1 MIIDTHVHF
10 GCKDGFDE
18 LKEEDVLYSMREYGI
33 DYAIV
38 SSIEAVEFDHELNL
52 LPPAAQTP
60 QLVCL
65 QKTLRFAKSAPEKL
79 AAAFWVKPYTETVTA
94 EVAQCV
100 ADNLDIIKAI
110 KVHPYHSKTAF
121 DGEKMVPY
129 IELAE
134 RFSLPIIIHTGGCD
148 EASPVRV
155 YRAALKHPNVNFI
168 MAHMGLGT
176 DNTEAIDLI
185 CSLPNLYGDTA
196 WVPVESTVK
205 LIQKSSSQKVVF
217 GSDNPID
224 GKDTY
229 LHNKWGDRSL
239 YQSYFHELKELI
251 SADDYEN
258 LMWRTA
264 SELFNLNL
272 K

>member
-10 GCKDGFDE
+10 GFKEGFDE
-18 LKEEDVLYSMREYGI
+18 LTTADVLYSMCEYHI

-38 SSIEAVEFDHELNL
+38 SSIAAVEFDHDLKL
-52 LPPAAQTP
+52 LPPSMQTP
-60 QLVCL
+60 QLTCL
-65 QKTLRFAKSAPEKL
+65 QDTLSFVRAYPERL
-79 AAAFWVKPYTETVTA
+79 GAAFWVKPYTEAVTA
-94 EVAQCV
+94 EAEKCV
-100 ADNLDIIKAI
+100 AENIDIIKAL

-134 RFSLPIIIHTGGCD
+134 RYDLPIIIHTGGCD
-148 EASPVRV
+148 EASPTRV
-155 YRAALKHPNVNFI
+155 YRAALKYPKVKFI

-176 DNTEAIDLI
+176 DNSEAIDLI

-196 WVPVESTVK
+196 WVPVESTVR
-205 LIQKSSSQKVVF
+205 LIQKASSKKIVF

-229 LHNKWGDRSL
+229 LHNKWGERSL

-251 SADDYEN
+251 SAEDYEN

-264 SELFNLNL
+264 AELFKINI
-272 K
+272 